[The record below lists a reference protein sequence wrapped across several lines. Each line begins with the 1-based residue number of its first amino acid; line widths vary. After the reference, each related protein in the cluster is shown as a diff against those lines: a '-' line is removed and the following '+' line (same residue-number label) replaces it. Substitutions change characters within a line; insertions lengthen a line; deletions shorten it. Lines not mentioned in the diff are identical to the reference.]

1 MTAIDPRD
9 QLVQATRRL
18 AAAVGRTDVDDEA
31 MRRMATQIEA
41 LVPPLEEHAYDR
53 VPRTLFDAAVGAD
66 EYTWQVHNPAMP
78 GIRMRF
84 IDGEARAELPGLG
97 HLYEGPEGYV
107 HGGVS
112 AMLMDCMLS
121 SVVQYHGFRAV
132 TGSLTTDYRRP
143 TPLER
148 PLTLTSRVVELSE
161 RKAIT
166 SGELIC
172 DGVVTI
178 EARALMI
185 RVR

>member
-9 QLVQATRRL
+9 RLVRATRRL
-18 AAAVGRTDVDDEA
+18 AAAVGRTDVDAEA
-31 MRRMATQIEA
+31 MRLTAQQIEE
-41 LVPPLEEHAYDR
+41 LVPPLEEQAYDR
-53 VPRTLFDAAVGAD
+53 VPRTPFDAAVGAD
-66 EYTWQVHNPAMP
+66 EYAWQVHNPAMP

-84 IDGEARAELPGLG
+84 VDGEARAELASLS

-132 TGSLTTDYRRP
+132 TASLTTDYRRP
-143 TPLER
+143 TPLGR
-148 PLTLTSRVVELSE
+148 PLTLTGRVVEISE
-161 RKAIT
+161 RKAMT

-172 DGVVTI
+172 DGLVRI

-185 RVR
+185 RV